1 METWS
6 VEIETQEVTRPD
18 VAVSPD
24 GEWLI
29 FTALGHL
36 FRLPVEGGAAQ
47 QLTFGPYFDSDPAI
61 SPDGRYVVFATIT
74 DANKSVAVSP
84 IGGAAD
90 YVDWL
95 QQILSALGVTQAR
108 VAGLSYGGWLAA
120 LLALH
125 APERVSHLL
134 LLCPAATLA
143 PLPVQFFARM
153 LPAGLLRS
161 RFLARRAVQWMSTTP
176 DAMSDPVVELIA
188 ENFVACRPM
197 RREIWPTVLTDDEL
211 RRLSGLRPPEWC
223 TSRTR

>member
-74 DANKSVAVSP
+74 DANKSVAELAYRRRSRPCRLAAAGLFSASVSP
-84 IGGAAD
+84 GTGHGH
-90 YVDWL
+90 V
-95 QQILSALGVTQAR
+95 
-108 VAGLSYGGWLAA
+108 
-120 LLALH
+120 
-125 APERVSHLL
+125 
-134 LLCPAATLA
+134 
-143 PLPVQFFARM
+143 
-153 LPAGLLRS
+153 LR
-161 RFLARRAVQWMSTTP
+161 RLARRTAGAARSGTCQPPGATYSGRDPGPLPLQWWVKMMTPRVLRSPGARSLPAVDVEHSRCAHRPGCQPDRGGFMLSSRLRESRRRPCSPTTSCAASP
-176 DAMSDPVVELIA
+176 RGYS
-188 ENFVACRPM
+188 
-197 RREIWPTVLTDDEL
+197 
-211 RRLSGLRPPEWC
+211 S
-223 TSRTR
+223 